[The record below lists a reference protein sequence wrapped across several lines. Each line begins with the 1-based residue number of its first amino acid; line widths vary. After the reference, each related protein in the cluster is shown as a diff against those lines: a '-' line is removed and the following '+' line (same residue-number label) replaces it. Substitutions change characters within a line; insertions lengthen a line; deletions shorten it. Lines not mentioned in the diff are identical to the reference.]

1 MTPLQKI
8 AMGLLVVVVQAELAP
23 GWDGLANPVGWAL
36 VIWGVWSGR
45 DHLVP
50 QVSLLALSG
59 LAFLVDL
66 VTYPP
71 AVQDSI
77 APSGGFLDLPG
88 DEVAL
93 VQDELSSL
101 WLLSLPD
108 LAFVIV
114 LVTAILRALDRRH
127 RGLSVL
133 RWLLPVT
140 AVALPAALAADS
152 PIGVALAQAV
162 YQLEQIA
169 LVWMLFSVSRSPSL
183 GGWPRPIRLPRP
195 RDEAESDI
203 SPPHHDENGR
213 GSLS

>member
-45 DHLVP
+45 DHLEP
-50 QVSLLALSG
+50 AISLLSLSG

-71 AVQDSI
+71 FVAERI
-77 APSGGFLDLPG
+77 APNGGFVDVSGTAG
-88 DEVAL
+88 DSVAI
-93 VQDELSSL
+93 VQDELASL
-101 WLLSLPD
+101 WLLSMPD

-114 LVTAILRALDRRH
+114 LVTSILRARVRRH
-127 RGLSVL
+127 RGLRAM
-133 RWLLPVT
+133 RWLLPAT

-152 PIGVALAQAV
+152 AVAVGLAQSV

-169 LVWMLFSVSRSPSL
+169 LVWMLFSVSRDESL
-183 GGWPRPIRLPRP
+183 GGWPRPIRLPA
-195 RDEAESDI
+195 EADAGESGENT
-203 SPPHHDENGR
+203 PAHDEKDG
-213 GSLS
+213 